1 MFADLPPGVALALGL
16 LLLVKGADWLVDGGV
31 SIARRLGLSPIMIG
45 LTIVAWGTS
54 LPELVVSTL
63 AASEGRPG
71 LALGNALGSNVANI
85 GLVLGATAFIMPAV
99 LGKPMR
105 ARETG
110 WLFASVL
117 GLAGVLLWE
126 RGVSQLGGGLL
137 VGLFVIHNLHLWKTS
152 DTDTEEEPLPKG
164 QGIMRKAGALVI
176 VSCVAVAVGAELTV
190 TGAEAIA
197 RSLGV
202 SDRVIGL
209 SIVAIGTSLPEL
221 AAGIASAL
229 KGQTEIGL
237 GNVVGSNV
245 FNVLVAVG
253 AAGIVQPFGASVADS
268 ALVEETLSSDIPLV
282 LAFSLAAATLPR
294 LDAAR
299 GRWMGAMLLLSY
311 VAFLWIQF

>member
-1 MFADLPPGVALALGL
+1 MFADLPPGVALAVGL
-16 LLLVKGADWLVDGGV
+16 ILLVKGADWLVDGGV
-31 SIARRLGLSPIMIG
+31 SIARRLGISPMMIG

-54 LPELVVSTL
+54 LPELVVTTL
-63 AASEGRPG
+63 AAAEGRPG
-71 LALGNALGSNVANI
+71 IALGNALGSNVANI
-85 GLVLGATAFIMPAV
+85 GLVLGATALILPVV

-110 WLFASVL
+110 WLFTSVL
-117 GLAGVLLWE
+117 GLSGVLLWE
-126 RGVSQLGGGLL
+126 GGVSRLGGGLL
-137 VGLFVIHNLHLWKTS
+137 VGIFVVHNLHLWKSS
-152 DTDTEEEPLPKG
+152 DPDAKEEPLPKG
-164 QGIMRKAGALVI
+164 QGIMRRAGALVL

-190 TGAEAIA
+190 NGAEAIA

-253 AAGIVQPFGASVADS
+253 AAGIVRPFGASAADG
-268 ALVEETLSSDIPLV
+268 ALVEETLRSDIPLV

-294 LDAAR
+294 LGAA
-299 GRWMGAMLLLSY
+299 GRWMGASLLLGY

>member
-71 LALGNALGSNVANI
+71 VALGNALGSNAANI

>member
-245 FNVLVAVG
+245 FNVLVAGG

>member
-16 LLLVKGADWLVDGGV
+16 VLLVKGADWLVDGGV
-31 SIARRLGLSPIMIG
+31 SIARRLGISPMMIG

-54 LPELVVSTL
+54 LPELVVTTL
-63 AASEGRPG
+63 SAAEGRPG
-71 LALGNALGSNVANI
+71 IALGNALGSNIANI
-85 GLVLGATAFIMPAV
+85 GLVLGSTALVLPAV

-105 ARETG
+105 VRETG
-110 WLFASVL
+110 WLLASVFAL
-117 GLAGVLLWE
+117 SGVLFWE
-126 RGVSQLGGGLL
+126 GGVSQLGGGLL

-152 DTDTEEEPLPKG
+152 DPDTKEEPLPRG
-164 QGIMRKAGALVI
+164 QGIMRRAGALVL

-197 RSLGV
+197 RTLGV

-245 FNVLVAVG
+245 FNVLVAIG
-253 AAGIVQPFGASVADS
+253 AAGIVRPIGTRDGDSV
-268 ALVEETLSSDIPLV
+268 LVEETLWSDIPLV
-282 LAFSLAAATLPR
+282 LAFSLAAAVLPR
-294 LDAAR
+294 LGTG
-299 GRWMGAMLLLSY
+299 GRWMGATLLIGY

>member
-1 MFADLPPGVALALGL
+1 MFADIPPGVALAIGL

-31 SIARRLGLSPIMIG
+31 RIARQLGISPMMIG

-54 LPELVVSTL
+54 LPELVVTTL
-63 AASEGRPG
+63 AAAEGRPG
-71 LALGNALGSNVANI
+71 IALGNALGSNVANI
-85 GLVLGATAFIMPAV
+85 GLVLGATALILPAV
-99 LGKPMR
+99 LGRPMR
-105 ARETG
+105 IRETG
-110 WLFASVL
+110 WLFASLL
-117 GLAGVLLWE
+117 GISGVLLWE
-126 RGVSQLGGGLL
+126 GGVSRFGGGLL
-137 VGLFVIHNLHLWKTS
+137 IALFVIHNIHLWKTS
-152 DTDTEEEPLPKG
+152 DPDTREEPLPKG
-164 QGIMRKAGALVI
+164 QGIMRRAGALVL

-229 KGQTEIGL
+229 KGQMEIGL

-253 AAGIVQPFGASVADS
+253 AAGIVRPFGASVADG
-268 ALVEETLSSDIPLV
+268 ALVEEILRADIPLV
-282 LAFSLAAATLPR
+282 LAFSFAAVALPR
-294 LDAAR
+294 LGKG
-299 GRWMGAMLLLSY
+299 GRWMGATLLIGY
-311 VAFLWIQF
+311 FAFLWIQF